1 MATIKKKQR
10 TLSGIVHVLDIRALP
25 LIAVP
30 IIRVI
35 EPVILINVG
44 LINGNWRSLLD
55 VDLVVAALHVIGI
68 IVIHDG
74 RVLLAFSRYS

>member
-1 MATIKKKQR
+1 MTIAKEKQR

-25 LIAVP
+25 LIAIA
-30 IIRVI
+30 IIGVI

-44 LINGNWRSLLD
+44 LINGSWRSLLD
-55 VDLVVAALHVIGI
+55 VDLIVAALHVIGI